1 MVTFTLDVMSSAATK
16 ADDYTWGGEYPTVS
30 TDDFENKIL
39 TSDLMVI
46 AYDIAGNFVAE
57 LPVILCAEK
66 EGGAFEFTCVFDVA
80 LPENASAANPPK
92 YRFVVLANCLYQG
105 YGLGYNGNIPQIAD
119 LKYTIPTIS
128 SWQAIPMWGVRTY
141 EFIYTSENVDDNQDL
156 GVVDVL
162 RATAKVGVKLSQ
174 DLKDQG
180 YELGDLKINK
190 VGGYGYSV
198 PNGWNVSSET
208 KVLAHTGCFR
218 PSDGTNAMINDVNTF
233 ITSSDGTKYIY
244 VPETGN
250 SSDAPIQVSLVLNKK
265 VGDAIVETLTFD
277 YVSGLQFCNYNNGT
291 PTDDIYN
298 IVRNHYY
305 EYTINSVN
313 VGDLFLTLKVKD
325 WDDAPIW
332 DVDFEAPLH
341 TNLMT
346 EPDKAASKPAESPSI
361 YYDNSDPTGLSG
373 AFVGYFCIDSPQGI
387 TWKPTLANVS
397 AGDYEVRVYTNR
409 EDNGNE
415 HSDYDILVTKANI
428 EAAQDRFYKIVVV
441 AKNPNNIGNVVKLG
455 LSYAPL
461 WNHEANPL
469 LVINKESDGL
479 YYPWES
485 ISNDTSSDMPDIS
498 WISIRQV
505 AKP

>member
-1 MVTFTLDVMSSAATK
+1 MVAFTLDVMSSVATK
-16 ADDYTWGGEYPTVS
+16 ADGYKWNDEYPTVNADS
-30 TDDFENKIL
+30 FENKIL

-46 AYDIAGNFVAE
+46 AYDTEGKFVAE
-57 LPVILCAEK
+57 LPVILCTEK
-66 EGGAFEFTCVFDVA
+66 EGGAVEFTCVFDVA
-80 LPENASAANPPK
+80 LPENASAANPPQ
-92 YRFVVLANCLYQG
+92 YRFVVLANCLSQG
-105 YGLGYNGNIPQIAD
+105 YGLSYNDDVPQIAG
-119 LKYTIPTIS
+119 LKYTIPT
-128 SWQAIPMWGVRTY
+128 QAIPMWGVKTHKFTY
-141 EFIYTSENVDDNQDL
+141 TDGHVKDNQDL
-156 GVVDVL
+156 GIVDVL

-174 DLKDQG
+174 DLKDLG
-180 YELGDLKINK
+180 YELGELKINK
-190 VGGYGYSV
+190 VGNYGYSV
-198 PNGWNVSSET
+198 PNGWNT
-208 KVLAHTGCFR
+208 YTDTGLLAHAGCFR

-346 EPDKAASKPAESPSI
+346 EPNKGASKPENSPSI
-361 YYDNSDPTGLSG
+361 FYDNSDPTGLSG

-397 AGDYEVRVYTNR
+397 AGDYEVRVYTNK

-415 HSDYDILVTKANI
+415 HPDYDILVTKANI
-428 EAAQDRFYKIVVV
+428 EAAQDRFYKVVVV

-469 LVINKESDGL
+469 LVINKDSDGL
-479 YYPWES
+479 YYPWDLMDG
-485 ISNDTSSDMPDIS
+485 DTSSDMPDIS